1 MTEEVI
7 QEVGETQEPE
17 QREFT
22 QKEQEALSMGWRP
35 KEEWDGDEEDFID
48 AREFVRRQSLF
59 DKISSQNQEIRQ
71 IRTALAEFKQ
81 HYTNV
86 EKVAVERAMKELKAE
101 QKAAL
106 ERGDVDSFQNIQ
118 DELETARD
126 QVRELESSRGEV
138 PQAAQPNPEFQAWV
152 NKNRWYATEEH
163 MKVYADKV
171 GIRLAAMG
179 AQPAEVLRE
188 VEKAV
193 RKEFP
198 NKFSNPNRERP
209 GVVEGTNTPAR
220 QSTKQ
225 STFVLTAQEEK
236 IMKDLVKQKVL
247 TKEEY
252 IADLKTQFPNR

>member
-7 QEVGETQEPE
+7 QEVVDTPAPE
-17 QREFT
+17 QREYSP
-22 QKEQEALSMGWRP
+22 KEQEALSMGWRP
-35 KEEWDGDEEDFID
+35 KEEWDGDEDDFID

-59 DKISSQNQEIRQ
+59 DKISSQNQEIKQ
-71 IRTALAEFKQ
+71 IRTALLEFKQ

-126 QVRELESSRGEV
+126 QVRELESSRGAV
-138 PQAAQPNPEFQAWV
+138 QQQNAPPHPEFQAWV
-152 NKNRWYATEEH
+152 SKNRWYATEEH
-163 MKVYADKV
+163 MKVFADKV
-171 GIRLAAMG
+171 GLRLAAVG
-179 AQPAEVLRE
+179 VNPTEVLKE

-198 NKFSNPNRERP
+198 SKFSNPNRDRP
-209 GVVEGTNTPAR
+209 GAVESGTPVR
-220 QSTKQ
+220 QSSKRDD
-225 STFVLTAQEEK
+225 FVLTNQEEK
-236 IMKDLVKQKVL
+236 IMRDLVKQKVL
-247 TKEEY
+247 TKDEY
-252 IADLKTQFPNR
+252 IADLKKAKGIE